1 VTRSSKQLHQKW
13 DTEKHRITEETFKRA
28 FEYAAFGMALI
39 GVDGCFLQVNQS
51 ACNMFG
57 YPADELITKTFQEL
71 THPDDLEKGV
81 DLFQDILNGTREFGW
96 LEKRYIRKDGK
107 VIWAL
112 LSTSAVRNSQKDILY
127 LVSQIQDITERKI
140 AETNLVE
147 KEAQYRST
155 FEASQDGLIVN
166 KFNGTIVDVNPA
178 FCEMHGYDYDE
189 LIGRHPAIFIHP
201 DDHSLFDEYL
211 QTVQKGE
218 VFLGRAVDI
227 HRNGTSFHVE
237 VHGAPFSY
245 KGTPHVL
252 GVVRDVTEQVQ
263 AQQIL
268 ENEVETRTKE
278 LAALYDVA
286 NVASTSLDLNEVMER
301 SLDSVLKAMNCDMGA
316 IHLVSETKR
325 EITLSSWRNVPEEIL
340 EEIEILPFNKS
351 LPGRI
356 LDQGKPLIVPDMLRD
371 PDTVP
376 AAKRILGKKVYLGVP
391 MKAKGKTVGVLV
403 IIGQA
408 DRVFAQ
414 EEMSLLSSIAQ
425 QIGVAVENARLHK
438 QTEVLVVTEERQR
451 LAREIHDTLA
461 QGLTGIKLQL
471 DAVESALEMEEN
483 ESALQRLSVARKLA
497 DQSLVEARR
506 SVWAIQ
512 SKSLEDKNICDA
524 LIDSI
529 RDLTFGTELEVAL
542 DLQDDLPRLA
552 TEVKTDLLRVAQE
565 AVMNVVKHAQAKHL
579 TVNLTYRNNK
589 IQLKVLDDGQG
600 ILPSRYR
607 EEGGDVGGFGLF
619 AMKERVERHG
629 GTLQIDSHPKS
640 GTSVVVTIEFKNS
653 GV

>member
-1 VTRSSKQLHQKW
+1 MMKSSKQLHRQW
-13 DTEKHRITEETFKRA
+13 DTQNHRITEETFKRA

-39 GVDGCFLQVNQS
+39 GMDGCFLQVNQS
-51 ACNMFG
+51 ACDMFG
-57 YPADELITKTFQEL
+57 YPAEELITKTFQEL
-71 THPDDLEKGV
+71 THPEDLGKGV
-81 DLFQDILNGTREFGW
+81 DLFQEILNGTREFGW

-112 LSTSAVRNSQKDILY
+112 LSTSAVRSSQKEVLY

-140 AETNLVE
+140 AETNLIE
-147 KEAQYRST
+147 KEAQYQST
-155 FEASQDGLIVN
+155 FEASQDGLIIN
-166 KFNGTIVDVNPA
+166 KFDGTIVDVNPA
-178 FCEMHGYDYDE
+178 FCKMHGYECDE
-189 LIGRHPAIFIHP
+189 LIGRHPAVFIHP

-211 QTVQKGE
+211 QTVQRGE

-227 HRNGTSFHVE
+227 HRDGTPFHVE

-245 KGTPHVL
+245 KGTSHVL

-268 ENEVETRTKE
+268 EDEVATRTKE
-278 LAALYDVA
+278 ISALYDVT
-286 NVASTSLDLNEVMER
+286 NVASSSLDLNEVMER
-301 SLDSVLKAMNCDMGA
+301 SLDSVLKAMSCDMGA
-316 IHLVSETKR
+316 IHLVNETKR

-340 EEIEILPFNKS
+340 EEIEIMPINKS

-356 LDQGKPLIVPDMLRD
+356 LDQGKPLIIPDMFRD

-376 AAKRILGKKVYLGVP
+376 AAKRILGERVYLGVP
-391 MKAKGKTVGVLV
+391 MKAKGKTIGILV

-408 DRVFAQ
+408 DRVFTQ
-414 EEMSLLSSIAQ
+414 EEISLLSSIAQ
-425 QIGVAVENARLHK
+425 QVSVAVENARLYEK
-438 QTEVLVVTEERQR
+438 AEILAITEERQR
-451 LAREIHDTLA
+451 FAREIHDTLA
-461 QGLTGIKLQL
+461 QGLSGIKLQL
-471 DAVESALEMEEN
+471 DAVESALELEEN
-483 ESALQRLSVARKLA
+483 ETALRRLNVARKLA
-497 DQSLVEARR
+497 DQSLIEARR

-512 SKSLEDKNICDA
+512 SISLEDKSIGDA

-529 RDLTFGTELEVAL
+529 RDLTSGTGIDVAV
-542 DLQDDLPRLA
+542 DLQDDLPDL
-552 TEVKTDLLRVAQE
+552 TTDLKTDLLRVSKE

-579 TVNLTYRNNK
+579 TVQLAYRNNI
-589 IQLKVLDDGQG
+589 IQLKVCDDGKG

-607 EEGGDVGGFGLF
+607 EGGRGTSGFGLF

-629 GTLQIDSHPKS
+629 GTLQIDSHPQS
-640 GTSVVVTIEFKNS
+640 GTSVIATIEFKNS